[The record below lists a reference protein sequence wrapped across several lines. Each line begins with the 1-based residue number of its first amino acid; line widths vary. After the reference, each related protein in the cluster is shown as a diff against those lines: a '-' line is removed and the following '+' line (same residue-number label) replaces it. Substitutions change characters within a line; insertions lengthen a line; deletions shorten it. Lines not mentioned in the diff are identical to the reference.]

1 MKYILYLLT
10 LALVFAGGMMAGH
23 LYLPDQTS
31 SLAKTVAAPG
41 LSSTNPILNSL
52 SREDANTNIATL
64 SQALS
69 ACPVIVEQEK
79 ERLVKQIQLRLAI
92 EDFEL
97 KKAKL
102 ELELAKNE
110 EQNRTTPQFVQ
121 ATTAYTQAKAYVEK
135 LADELFPVQEVLEQE
150 ETSSTKEEVPAEISQ
165 PTKN

>member
-1 MKYILYLLT
+1 MKYVLYLLT
-10 LALVFAGGMMAGH
+10 LTLVFAGGMMAGH

-41 LSSTNPILNSL
+41 LSTTNPVLNSL
-52 SREDANTNIATL
+52 SRENVVSNIDTL
-64 SQALS
+64 SKALS

-102 ELELAKNE
+102 ELEMAKNE
-110 EQNRTTPQFVQ
+110 EQNRTTTQFVQ
-121 ATTAYTQAKAYVEK
+121 ATTAYTQAKTYAEK
-135 LADELFPVQEVLEQE
+135 LADELFPVQVVEQE
-150 ETSSTKEEVPAEISQ
+150 ETPSTKEEVSTEKSQ
-165 PTKN
+165 DTKN